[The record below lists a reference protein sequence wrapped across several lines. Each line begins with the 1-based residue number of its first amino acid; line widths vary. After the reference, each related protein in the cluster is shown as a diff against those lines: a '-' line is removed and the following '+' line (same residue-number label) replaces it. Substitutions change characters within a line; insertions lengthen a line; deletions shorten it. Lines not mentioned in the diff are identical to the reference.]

1 MTKSISEYVRLQ
13 EELEHFREVAKSPNY
28 SKGTREYA
36 LAEARKLESQLGI
49 ESEPYNHND

>member
-49 ESEPYNHND
+49 ESEPYN